1 MSKITHV
8 NLDGGQ
14 YAMSDPRFEN
24 DKFLQYDLGA
34 IAETSDTSQ
43 NETLQ
48 KIYDA
53 ASSGGSVAAVY
64 NGIILEVSEV
74 STDKMILSS
83 KINLTF
89 TEVEAKITS
98 GTVESAVSR
107 KVTPITYGEDEPEI
121 GVTPLPSGTIYC
133 KYDEAP

>member
-53 ASSGGSVAAVY
+53 AASGGSVAAVY

-133 KYDEAP
+133 RWGGS